1 MRFIM
6 AYSGGKDC
14 TLCLDRMI
22 RQGHE
27 PVALY
32 TTVTKRGFNYNHG
45 IRKEVFK
52 KYEEYLGIPVVF
64 CETEEL
70 HNEDDMYKTL
80 SEAISKYKAEAVCT
94 GDIYRED
101 VAAWNRHL
109 AERLGID
116 LLTPLWNEKSED
128 ILNEVLERGYKF
140 LIKAVKTDY
149 LSEDYIGREINKD
162 LIEEFKKKG
171 MDICGED
178 GEYHSITVDGP
189 IFKTPMKIKFKTPI
203 VGGGRAMSDVILED

>member
-52 KYEEYLGIPVVF
+52 KYEG
-64 CETEEL
+64 
-70 HNEDDMYKTL
+70 
-80 SEAISKYKAEAVCT
+80 
-94 GDIYRED
+94 
-101 VAAWNRHL
+101 
-109 AERLGID
+109 
-116 LLTPLWNEKSED
+116 
-128 ILNEVLERGYKF
+128 
-140 LIKAVKTDY
+140 
-149 LSEDYIGREINKD
+149 
-162 LIEEFKKKG
+162 
-171 MDICGED
+171 
-178 GEYHSITVDGP
+178 
-189 IFKTPMKIKFKTPI
+189 
-203 VGGGRAMSDVILED
+203 